1 MFLAR
6 LVRVALFSETFLP
19 RADGIVTVLC
29 RLLDHLAARGI
40 ESALFTPRLGPVE
53 RYAAARV
60 YSAPGLAFPAYP
72 DLRMALPTSA
82 LRRQL
87 RDFAPQVTHFLHPS
101 IFGLAAWLLA
111 RRSGLPTLVS
121 WHLDYGRIARHWRMG
136 PINASAIE
144 PGINLLTRAILN
156 RADCALAPSRSAQQR
171 LRDIGVTAPVGLWRR
186 GVDLDRF
193 HPRHHDAAMRRRLAA
208 SAPEDLLLLCVG
220 RLSAEKGVAQLRA
233 VLQALPGTQLALVG
247 AGPAQ
252 RALETHF
259 AGLPVR
265 FTGTLRGAELSRAYA
280 SADLFV
286 FPALA
291 ESFGLVLLEAM
302 ASGLP
307 LVAAR
312 TGGVPELLREG
323 HNGYSFAVGDEAALV
338 AGVRRLAAD
347 AARRRAMGRAA
358 RADAETHTWP
368 AAMDE
373 LVDHYERL
381 ARLRRP

>member
-1 MFLAR
+1 MFPAP

-53 RYAAARV
+53 RYAATRV

-72 DLRMALPTSA
+72 DLRMALPTPH

-136 PINASAIE
+136 PVNAGAIE

-171 LRDIGVTAPVGLWRR
+171 LRDIGVTAPVSLWRR

-193 HPRHHDAAMRRRLAA
+193 HPRHQDAAMRRRLAA

-220 RLSAEKGVAQLRA
+220 RLSAEKGPAQLRA

-247 AGPAQ
+247 AGPER
-252 RALETHF
+252 RALEAHF

-291 ESFGLVLLEAM
+291 ESFGLVVLEAM

-312 TGGVPELLREG
+312 TGGVPDLLHEG
-323 HNGYSFAVGDEAALV
+323 HNGYSFAVGDEAGLV
-338 AGVRRLAAD
+338 AGVQRMAAD
-347 AARRRAMGRAA
+347 GARRRAMGRAA
-358 RADAETHTWP
+358 RADAERHTWP

-373 LVDHYERL
+373 VIEHYERL
-381 ARLRRP
+381 ARLGRP